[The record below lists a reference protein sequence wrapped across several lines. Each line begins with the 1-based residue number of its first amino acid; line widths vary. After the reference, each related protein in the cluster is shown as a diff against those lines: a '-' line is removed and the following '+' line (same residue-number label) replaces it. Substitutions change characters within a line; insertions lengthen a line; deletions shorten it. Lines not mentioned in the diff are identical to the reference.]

1 MKDNFITTQ
10 QRKQE
15 QNEATAIEQRL
26 IVRNT
31 ATKSYDIQKTSLTS
45 VLRQPKHEFS
55 ASKQNKNSQ
64 KRTKILHYFQK
75 SLSLYILCIFLP
87 HSTSLSLFLLLTH
100 CPQEVPCS
108 QLAWKE

>member
-64 KRTKILHYFQK
+64 KKD
-75 SLSLYILCIFLP
+75 
-87 HSTSLSLFLLLTH
+87 
-100 CPQEVPCS
+100 
-108 QLAWKE
+108 